1 MMGGNKDLLIQDGF
15 FEEEMYE
22 QMILLKKQVTAI
34 KKILEVSNE
43 KSITDDS
50 NTDVNRMQ

>member
-1 MMGGNKDLLIQDGF
+1 MGGDKDLLIQDGLL
-15 FEEEMYE
+15 EEEMYN
-22 QMILLKKQVTAI
+22 QMILMRKQMKAI

-50 NTDVNRMQ
+50 NNDVNRMQR

>member
-1 MMGGNKDLLIQDGF
+1 MGGDKDLLIQDGF

-22 QMILLKKQVTAI
+22 QMIRLKKQVTAI
-34 KKILEVSNE
+34 KKILEVNNE
-43 KSITDDS
+43 KSVTDDS